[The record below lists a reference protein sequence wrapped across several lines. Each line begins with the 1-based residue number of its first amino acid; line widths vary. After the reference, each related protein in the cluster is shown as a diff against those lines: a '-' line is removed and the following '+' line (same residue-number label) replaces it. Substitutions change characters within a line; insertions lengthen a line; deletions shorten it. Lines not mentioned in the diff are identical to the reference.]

1 MDEAPAPAPAENPV
15 ISVRGEAMLVVD
27 PEIADIFISFFAQAR
42 DRREAFERLVKR
54 NDEVLTLVRS
64 YGDAVEHFA
73 SGGLSVVP
81 ELRKGRDEKIRS
93 YRGSAQVNVTVADFS
108 VLGELIARLSELET
122 VTLNGP
128 FWRLRQ
134 KSPVY
139 RDARTRAVSEA
150 LARARDYAAALG
162 CRVVGLIELA
172 DIGMSA
178 PPPRAARPLMAAM
191 SAPLAGAA
199 PAAEPP
205 MLDLEPQQQT
215 VHANVEARFHATQPD
230 LATPAKPDAE

>member
-1 MDEAPAPAPAENPV
+1 MMDEAPTPAETAV

-64 YGDAVEHFA
+64 YGDAVERLA

-134 KSPVY
+134 TSPVY

-162 CRVVGLIELA
+162 CHVVGLIELA

-178 PPPRAARPLMAAM
+178 PSPLAARPRMAAM
-191 SAPLAGAA
+191 AAPTAGAA

>member
-1 MDEAPAPAPAENPV
+1 MDEAPTPADTSV
-15 ISVRGEAMLVVD
+15 ISVRGEATLVVD

-54 NDEVLTLVRS
+54 NDEVLSLVRS
-64 YGDAVEHFA
+64 YGDAIEHFA

-81 ELRKGRDEKIRS
+81 ELRRGRDEKIRS
-93 YRGSAQVNVTVADFS
+93 YRGSAQVNATVADFS

-134 KSPVY
+134 TSPVY
-139 RDARTRAVSEA
+139 RDARTQAVSEA
-150 LARARDYAAALG
+150 LARARDYAAAIG
-162 CRVVGLIELA
+162 CRVVGLIELS
-172 DIGMSA
+172 DTGMSA
-178 PPPRAARPLMAAM
+178 PMMRAARPRMVPMAA
-191 SAPLAGAA
+191 PTGGAA
-199 PAAEPP
+199 PGAPEPP

-230 LATPAKPDAE
+230 LAPPAEG